1 MSEESKAE
9 SAKDVE
15 KQLRLRVCVLRELLH
30 TERDYV
36 ETLHFLSVW
45 QHKA

>member
-1 MSEESKAE
+1 MSEESKGE

-15 KQLRLRVCVLRELLH
+15 KQLRLRVCVLRELLQ

-36 ETLHFLSVW
+36 ETLHFLSVR
-45 QHKA
+45 QYKA